1 MIDLM
6 PDEDQD
12 ALVEWVREVLEK
24 ELPRTRL
31 LTSDAHDPAIA
42 ELMPRLGALGWFRL
56 DGGDEPGP
64 RYVDEVL
71 LFRELGRRLVP
82 GPLIATTIA
91 ADLAARVGNER
102 LAGALAAGE
111 SLAGLAERVDDGRV
125 LVLGSVPVDYLLV
138 VDSRREEL
146 TLVRCSDLPAVDLVP
161 SIDPFHDVALVSASV
176 VSASLD
182 EHCPAPVAVAGEF
195 GPALLAHAR
204 LITAAYLAGLAEG
217 ARDDSAAYAKERVQ
231 FGKPIAVFQAV
242 KHRCADNALRA
253 EAAWAQT
260 IVAALRLAQ
269 VPVADAALDVD
280 VAKIIAADAAVLN
293 ARDNIQ
299 NHGGMG
305 YTAENLAHLYLKRAH
320 VLVNVFGDTRSFTD
334 RLLESTPSW

>member
-12 ALVEWVREVLEK
+12 ALVDWVREILEK

-42 ELMPRLGALGWFRL
+42 ELMPRIGALGWFRL
-56 DGGDEPGP
+56 AGADEPGP

-91 ADLAARVGNER
+91 ADLAVRVGNDE

-111 SLAGLAERVDDGRV
+111 SLAGLAERLEDGRV

-138 VDSRREEL
+138 ADSRRTEL
-146 TLVRCSDLPAVDLVP
+146 TLVKYSDLPGVDLVG
-161 SIDPFHDVALVSASV
+161 SIDPFHDVAFVA
-176 VSASLD
+176 ASLD
-182 EHCPAPVAVAGEF
+182 EPVAVAGEF
-195 GPALLAHAR
+195 GPLLLAHAR
-204 LITAAYLAGLAEG
+204 LITAAYLTGLAEG

-269 VPVADAALDVD
+269 APVADAALDVD
-280 VAKIIAADAAVLN
+280 VAKIVAADAAVLN

-320 VLVNVFGDTRSFTD
+320 VLVNVFGDARSFTD
-334 RLLESTPSW
+334 TLLESTPSW

>member
-12 ALVEWVREVLEK
+12 ALVEWVRDILEK

-31 LTSDAHDPAIA
+31 LTSDAHDTAVA
-42 ELMPRLGALGWFRL
+42 ELMPRIGALGWFRL
-56 DGGDEPGP
+56 AGEDDTPGP
-64 RYVDEVL
+64 RYVDEIL
-71 LFRELGRRLVP
+71 LFRELGRYLVP

-91 ADLAARVGNER
+91 ADLAALVGNED
-102 LAGALAAGE
+102 LAGALAAGT
-111 SLAGLAERVDDGRV
+111 SLAGLAERIDDERV

-138 VDSRREEL
+138 VDSRRAEL
-146 TLVRCSDLPAVDLVP
+146 TLVRYSDLPGHDLVA
-161 SIDPFHDVALVSASV
+161 SIDPFHDVAIVEASF
-176 VSASLD
+176 D
-182 EHCPAPVAVAGEF
+182 EPVAAAGEF
-195 GPALLAHAR
+195 GPRLLAHAR
-204 LITAAYLAGLAEG
+204 LITAAYLTGLAEG
-217 ARDDSAAYAKERVQ
+217 ARDDSAAYTTQRVQ
-231 FGKPIAVFQAV
+231 FGTPIAVFQAV
-242 KHRCADNALRA
+242 KHRCADNAVRA

-269 VPVADAALDVD
+269 APVADAALDVN
-280 VAKIIAADAAVLN
+280 VAKIISGDAAVLS

-320 VLVNVFGDTRSFTD
+320 VLVNVFGDARSFTGT
-334 RLLESTPSW
+334 LLESTPSW